1 MTLGDIGFNNRAHG
15 VRNMKFQI
23 EYMLKNKQ
31 GILLKEVIEAPFQ
44 ATAEQIF
51 DAKWNGAAQRIRTKH
66 L

>member
-1 MTLGDIGFNNRAHG
+1 
-15 VRNMKFQI
+15 MKFQI